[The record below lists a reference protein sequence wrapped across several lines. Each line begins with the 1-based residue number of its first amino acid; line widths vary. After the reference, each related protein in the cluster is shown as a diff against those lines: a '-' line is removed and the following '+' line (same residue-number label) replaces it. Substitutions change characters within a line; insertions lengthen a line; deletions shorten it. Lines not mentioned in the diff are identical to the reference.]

1 MLSERMSG
9 LSDDICNG
17 AKGAS
22 LNVFLDEAE
31 DADASA
37 LQGSSRTKPFERD
50 EDDHQREE
58 VERAMFLSSLMG

>member
-1 MLSERMSG
+1 MFSGPMSG
-9 LSDDICNG
+9 LSDDICND

-31 DADASA
+31 DADASV
-37 LQGSSRTKPFERD
+37 LQGSSRTKPFERC
-50 EDDHQREE
+50 EDYHRREE

>member
-1 MLSERMSG
+1 MSG

-17 AKGAS
+17 VKDAS

-31 DADASA
+31 DAEAGA
-37 LQGSSRTKPFERD
+37 LQGSSRTKPFERR

>member
-1 MLSERMSG
+1 MLSRLMSG
-9 LSDDICNG
+9 LSADICNG
-17 AKGAS
+17 VKGAS

-37 LQGSSRTKPFERD
+37 LQGSSRTKPFERC

>member
-1 MLSERMSG
+1 MFSGLMSG
-9 LSDDICNG
+9 LAEDICNN

-31 DADASA
+31 DADANA
-37 LQGSSRTKPFERD
+37 LPGSSRTKPSLGC
-50 EDDHQREE
+50 EDKHQREE

>member
-1 MLSERMSG
+1 MSG

-17 AKGAS
+17 TKGAS
-22 LNVFLDEAE
+22 LNVCLDEAE

-37 LQGSSRTKPFERD
+37 LQGSRIKPFERC

-58 VERAMFLSSLMG
+58 VERAMFLSRLMG

>member
-1 MLSERMSG
+1 MLRRLMSK
-9 LSDDICNG
+9 LSDDICND

-31 DADASA
+31 DADAST
-37 LQGSSRTKPFERD
+37 LQGSSRTKPFERC

>member
-1 MLSERMSG
+1 MLSGLTSG

-37 LQGSSRTKPFERD
+37 LQGSSRTKPVERC

-58 VERAMFLSSLMG
+58 VERAMILSSLMG

>member
-1 MLSERMSG
+1 MFSGLMSG
-9 LSDDICNG
+9 LSDDICNN

-37 LQGSSRTKPFERD
+37 LPGSSRPKPFEGC
-50 EDDHQREE
+50 EDKHKREE
-58 VERAMFLSSLMG
+58 VERVMFLSSLMG